1 MGKVKAKAWSARLL
15 NNLRRPLQN
24 QRGIA
29 LLIAIFSLMVM
40 LFVANEVSYDATIE
54 YLVASQ
60 QVNRLKAYYAAKAG
74 VEISLL
80 RLLIYKK
87 VLVGLGDTLQGNTA
101 MLDPI
106 WQFPFSWPP
115 TLPADVNSSDK
126 DKINS
131 SVKESWMDASFSA
144 TIASEGNKID
154 INDLAAFMPEG
165 KGIRDA
171 TKMQLL
177 KIFTNQMELD
187 EKFRK
192 KYSGTNF
199 EEVINNMIDWVDE
212 DAESLNGGDEK
223 RFYPDVKSEFIPPN
237 LPFKSIEELHM
248 VAGVKEDFFKL
259 LRERITVY
267 GTKGINVNYASGD
280 VIKSLDVRITDEVIK
295 NLMKRRNSPQEGG
308 PFKDE
313 NDFYGFLD
321 SQGVRVDRNS
331 SKIPL
336 FFGPEFNFR
345 INSTGIF
352 ANSKRDITAIVFDY
366 DNVRERYVDWM
377 NKTQQQGTS
386 NQNTPAPTASA
397 GASAIKMQAPKGR
410 PTIVFWLEN

>member
-1 MGKVKAKAWSARLL
+1 MAKVKGLL
-15 NNLRRPLQN
+15 KNLRAPFRN
-24 QRGIA
+24 QRGVA
-29 LLIAIFSLMVM
+29 LLIAIFSLMMMV
-40 LFVANEVSYDATIE
+40 FVANEVSYDATIE

-80 RLLIYKK
+80 RLLVYKK
-87 VLVGLGDTLQGNTA
+87 VLAALGDTLQGNTA

-106 WQFPFSWPP
+106 WQYPFSWPP
-115 TLPADVNSSDK
+115 TLPVDSNSSDK
-126 DKINS
+126 DKIAS

-154 INDLAAFMPEG
+154 VNDLSAFMPDG

-171 TKMQLL
+171 TKTQLL
-177 KIFTNQMELD
+177 KIFANQMELD

-192 KYSGTNF
+192 KYGGTNF
-199 EEVINNMIDWVDE
+199 EEVVNNMIDWVDE
-212 DAESLNGGDEK
+212 DNESLNGGDEK
-223 RFYPDVKSEFIPPN
+223 RYYPDIRSDFIPPN
-237 LPFKSIEELHM
+237 LPFKSIDELHM
-248 VAGVKEDFFKL
+248 VAGMKEDFFKL
-259 LRERITVY
+259 LKNRITIY

-280 VIKSLDVRITDEVIK
+280 VIKSLDIRITDEVIK
-295 NLMKRRNSPQEGG
+295 NLMKRRNSQQEGG

-321 SQGVRVDRNS
+321 GQGVRIDRNS
-331 SKIPL
+331 TKIPL

-345 INSTGIF
+345 INSTGVY

-377 NKTQQQGTS
+377 NKTQQQGSTTTTTP
-386 NQNTPAPTASA
+386 TPAASG
-397 GASAIKMQAPKGR
+397 GASSIKMQAPKGR